1 MATQA
6 HSTTTR
12 ARLVKGILRVKAV
25 LEMIETFL
33 KKASRLMQQATGIII
48 CLGGVCATVGWLMAS
63 LHPDPLGPTWNLS
76 IWLVV
81 IGVFALLLG
90 ILALATRHLLRIGTI
105 GLYSV
110 LIFLVGALV
119 LMAGAFAVNLF
130 ILPWIAKLFAQ
141 FPDLGSILQGGYN
154 AVQHGINSTTSTITN
169 TGSSIC
175 NTIASPFGGGGSCST
190 PANTAVVPS
199 QQVPSLSVDDV
210 LKQIGLPS
218 IATLGTLGLVFLS
231 GAPLAPGCLL
241 VGIVFLFAGVRPRS
255 SLLLLII
262 AALLNLGGQFVLHLA
277 FLGPFL
283 GVLLYLALA
292 WFGFTLWSPWKFSLL
307 EKLLPLAASSEPAE
321 TVEPAGQ

>member
-1 MATQA
+1 MAKKA
-6 HSTTTR
+6 SSTP
-12 ARLVKGILRVKAV
+12 AKERLVQGILRVKMV
-25 LEMIETFL
+25 LDTVETFL
-33 KKASRLMQQATGIII
+33 KKVSRLIQQATGLILCI
-48 CLGGVCATVGWLMAS
+48 GGICATIGWLLAA
-63 LHPDPLGPTWNLS
+63 LHPDPLAPTWNLS
-76 IWLVV
+76 IWLVI

-90 ILALATRHLLRIGTI
+90 ILALATRYMLRIGTL
-105 GLYSV
+105 GMYSFI
-110 LIFLVGALV
+110 IFLLGALV

-130 ILPWIAKLFAQ
+130 ILPWMAKLFVQ

-154 AVQHGINSTTSTITN
+154 AAQHGINSTTSTITN

-190 PANTAVVPS
+190 SANTNVVPS
-199 QQVPSLSVDDV
+199 QQLPSLSVDDL

-241 VGIVFLFAGVRPRS
+241 FGVVFLFAGVRPRS
-255 SLLLLII
+255 SLLLMII
-262 AALLNLGGQFVLHLA
+262 AALLNLGGQFLLHLT

-283 GVLLYLALA
+283 GALLYLSLA

-307 EKLLPLAASSEPAE
+307 EKLLPLSQGPESTEA
-321 TVEPAGQ
+321 VQPAGQ